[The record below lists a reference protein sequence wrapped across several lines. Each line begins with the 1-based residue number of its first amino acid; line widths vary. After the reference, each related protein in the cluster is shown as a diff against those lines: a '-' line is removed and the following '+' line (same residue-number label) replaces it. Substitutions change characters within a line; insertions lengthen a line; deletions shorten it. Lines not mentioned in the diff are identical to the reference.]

1 MQSDSNESTRHYQ
14 PVPED
19 EREQLLRLATG
30 LDEYV
35 RDSDDYVDL
44 VCDFLDGKT
53 FTGRHV
59 RSVDALIAAAS
70 ASTAPAAAAAAAAG
84 FSPITAPA
92 SASATTTAAVAVARG
107 ASSGRQSPQMRGES
121 GPTPAASRSQ
131 SRLSMSSSSRGA
143 RNAEDRVVDYL
154 DRLEFRRPPVPTPIE
169 EEARKSLVEANTRKA
184 RADADRAELELQ
196 RARLEME
203 GRAQREQMRREEEL
217 LAHQIRMR
225 ELRAQLE
232 RDAPSAAS
240 TPPLVR
246 SDAGDDDQ

>member
-35 RDSDDYVDL
+35 RDCDDYVDL

-70 ASTAPAAAAAAAAG
+70 ASTAPAAAAAG

-92 SASATTTAAVAVARG
+92 SASAAATTTAAVAVARG

-169 EEARKSLVEANTRKA
+169 EEARKSLVEANIRKA